1 VFIEFP
7 FRRAAKND
15 KYQVAP
21 HNEHHSP
28 IHATDSMLDVHNG
41 VFVFTEGEVTSQ
53 SHDTIAILWVYHDIM
68 R

>member
-1 VFIEFP
+1 
-7 FRRAAKND
+7 
-15 KYQVAP
+15 
-21 HNEHHSP
+21 
-28 IHATDSMLDVHNG
+28 MLDVHNG